1 MWPFSPFHSL
11 FIAGDLLPLL
21 PPFERTSLFSAK
33 HSPDTHRGTDADAQ
47 AGKGESS
54 LGSGPPLTKKPNKI
68 QVSYEAVPA
77 KFGFTPL
84 LRKTTRNELH
94 GKNEGGKNNECAI
107 SRFFPV
113 SLATAAA
120 LLFFCGNGGGERR
133 YLPAITSL
141 GTEEGF
147 LGWKE
152 MLPLVG
158 RKVFFLFALGSCG
171 F

>member
-1 MWPFSPFHSL
+1 MGRPS
-11 FIAGDLLPLL
+11 
-21 PPFERTSLFSAK
+21 
-33 HSPDTHRGTDADAQ
+33 Q
-47 AGKGESS
+47 
-54 LGSGPPLTKKPNKI
+54 KKQNKI

-77 KFGFTPL
+77 KFGFIPL

-141 GTEEGF
+141 GTEEFFFDG
-147 LGWKE
+147 KE
-152 MLPLVG
+152 ILPLVG
-158 RKVFFLFALGSCG
+158 RKG